1 MKAAR
6 CFRAMLCLLM
16 GLGLCG
22 CSDDEQPL
30 PAYVQTLADLEVGN
44 PASRQ
49 TLVLEDGELCG
60 LLNMLSGVRPDTMLR
75 VCVAYTAHPDEGG
88 LRLHAC
94 EPVFSPMPK
103 PMATL
108 DSLCADPVK
117 VVSVWKTQHRWVNL
131 RVDIPMGGQAQHV
144 CGFVQE
150 WQADAQPK
158 LRLTLYHD
166 QCGDGQQYT
175 TRTYMSIPIR
185 HYADSL
191 VADRDS
197 LEVCVNTPSG
207 WSRHRFAY

>member
-1 MKAAR
+1 MKGAR
-6 CFRAMLCLLM
+6 CWWTVLCVLLGWSM
-16 GLGLCG
+16 TAWRDGA
-22 CSDDEQPL
+22 EPL

-49 TLVLEDGELCG
+49 TLVLEDGERCG
-60 LLNMLSGVRPDTMLR
+60 LLNMLSSVRPDTLLR
-75 VCVAYTAHPDEGG
+75 VYVVYTSHPEEGG

-94 EPVFSPMPK
+94 EPVFSPMPQVMK
-103 PMATL
+103 TTDTL
-108 DSLCADPVK
+108 RTDPVK
-117 VVSVWKTQHRWVNL
+117 LVSVWKTQHRWVNL

-150 WQADAQPK
+150 WNANAQPK

-166 QCGDGQQYT
+166 QNGDGQQYT

-191 VADRDS
+191 AVGIDS

-207 WSRHRFAY
+207 WSRHRFVY

>member
-1 MKAAR
+1 MKGAR
-6 CFRAMLCLLM
+6 CFWAVLCALLM
-16 GLGLCG
+16 VGLSA

-49 TLVLEDGELCG
+49 TLILEGGERCG

-75 VCVAYTAHPDEGG
+75 VFAVYTSHPDEGG

-94 EPVFSPMPK
+94 EPIFSPMPK
-103 PMATL
+103 VMRETDTL
-108 DSLCADPVK
+108 RTDPVK
-117 VVSVWKTQHRWVNL
+117 LISVWKTQHRWVNL

-150 WQADAQPK
+150 WRADTQPK

-166 QCGDGQQYT
+166 QGGDGQQYT

-191 VADRDS
+191 VVGIDS

-207 WSRHRFAY
+207 WSRHRFVY

>member
-49 TLVLEDGELCG
+49 TLVLEDGERCG

-103 PMATL
+103 PMAAAMGRSHWTGTARL
-108 DSLCADPVK
+108 RICAGVAGGCATQVAPYALSRPVRRWPAVHHAYLYVYPHSPLRRQPRCRPRQPGGLREYAQRMVAPPLC
-117 VVSVWKTQHRWVNL
+117 L
-131 RVDIPMGGQAQHV
+131 
-144 CGFVQE
+144 
-150 WQADAQPK
+150 
-158 LRLTLYHD
+158 LT
-166 QCGDGQQYT
+166 
-175 TRTYMSIPIR
+175 P
-185 HYADSL
+185 
-191 VADRDS
+191 
-197 LEVCVNTPSG
+197 
-207 WSRHRFAY
+207 RFCFLAPQFC

>member
-1 MKAAR
+1 
-6 CFRAMLCLLM
+6 MLCLLM
-16 GLGLCG
+16 GVGLCG

-49 TLVLEDGELCG
+49 TLVLEDGERCG

-150 WQADAQPK
+150 WQASAHP
-158 LRLTLYHD
+158 R
-166 QCGDGQQYT
+166 
-175 TRTYMSIPIR
+175 
-185 HYADSL
+185 ADERYS
-191 VADRDS
+191 
-197 LEVCVNTPSG
+197 
-207 WSRHRFAY
+207 Y

>member
-1 MKAAR
+1 MKGAR
-6 CFRAMLCLLM
+6 CWWTVLCVLLCWAMTA
-16 GLGLCG
+16 
-22 CSDDEQPL
+22 CSDDAEPL

-49 TLVLEDGELCG
+49 TLILEDGERCG
-60 LLNMLSGVRPDTMLR
+60 LLNMLSGVRPDTLLR
-75 VCVAYTAHPDEGG
+75 VSVAYTAHPDKGG
-88 LRLHAC
+88 LRLYAC
-94 EPVFSPMPK
+94 EPVFSPMPQA
-103 PMATL
+103 MEASDTL
-108 DSLCADPVK
+108 RTDPVK

-131 RVDIPMGGQAQHV
+131 RLDIPMGGQAQHV

-175 TRTYMSIPIR
+175 TRTCMSIPIR

-191 VADRDS
+191 IADTDS
-197 LEVCVNTPSG
+197 LEVCINTPNG
-207 WSRHRFAY
+207 WSRYRFAY